1 MSTKKKTLSKKA
13 APSVTE
19 STTPATVAS
28 VNPVPTNVSAPPAGW
43 VAPLRIGK
51 KGRRPK
57 NGLPLAAVAL
67 ASELKANAPA
77 IAQELGPKACDPQQV
92 AAALDTANGWDAA
105 EAKAATFHTYAR
117 SQRGTAW
124 DAAVTLMGGMKL
136 GVRFALSRDA
146 TFANR
151 FPRVA
156 KAFAPTHRPKK
167 RSADG
172 ESAAAPKTRASSRQE
187 SAAVAAEPVAPAT
200 PTATPAPAQPA
211 ATEPTTTP

>member
-1 MSTKKKTLSKKA
+1 MSTKKKTVSKKT

-19 STTPATVAS
+19 STTPATVAD
-28 VNPVPTNVSAPPAGW
+28 VNPVPASVSAPPTGW
-43 VAPLRIGK
+43 VEPEKIGR
-51 KGRRPK
+51 KGRRPR

-67 ASELKANAPA
+67 ASELKTNAKA
-77 IAQELGPKACDPQQV
+77 IAAELGPKAVDPQQV

-117 SQRGTAW
+117 SQRNTAW
-124 DAAVTLMGGMKL
+124 DGAVTLLGGMRL
-136 GVRFALSRDA
+136 GVRFALSRDPS
-146 TFANR
+146 FADR

-167 RSADG
+167 KSANG
-172 ESAAAPKTRASSRQE
+172 ESEAAPKATASART
-187 SAAVAAEPVAPAT
+187 SAAVTTEPAAPAT
-200 PTATPAPAQPA
+200 PPPAGQA

>member
-1 MSTKKKTLSKKA
+1 MSTKKKTASKKA

-19 STTPATVAS
+19 STTPATVAD
-28 VNPVPTNVSAPPAGW
+28 VNPVPTSVSAPPAGW
-43 VAPLRIGK
+43 VEPAKIGR
-51 KGRRPK
+51 KGRRPR

-67 ASELKANAPA
+67 ASELKTNAKA
-77 IAQELGPKACDPQQV
+77 IAQELGPKAVDPQQV

-117 SQRGTAW
+117 SQRNTAW

-136 GVRFALSRDA
+136 GVRFALARDPS
-146 TFANR
+146 FSDR

-172 ESAAAPKTRASSRQE
+172 ESAAPKATAGSRK
-187 SAAVAAEPVAPAT
+187 SAAATTEPAAPAT
-200 PTATPAPAQPA
+200 PPPAEPAATDPTATP
-211 ATEPTTTP
+211 